1 MYIQFEVYVQSQR
14 EREREGGCQKVIQS
28 AVLHVHVCP
37 SRGASVLM
45 LYAME
50 ADHVPSSGHCRYY
63 DDFHTIDWVRDRNRD
78 RLRHQRLNKNRKLS
92 WKGWAKK
99 FWDAGSGWLIVFLVG
114 VSSGILA
121 GIYQCGYWGC
131 LHVSEYEWI
140 LGISMYVSRQQ
151 SVLCCSPIY
160 GKAWYASDVR

>member
-1 MYIQFEVYVQSQR
+1 MLKQSVK
-14 EREREGGCQKVIQS
+14 GDTSTFMLLWMLIM
-28 AVLHVHVCP
+28 CP
-37 SRGASVLM
+37 L
-45 LYAME
+45 LCT
-50 ADHVPSSGHCRYY
+50 DCRYY

-121 GIYQCGYWGC
+121 GTNVHSPCTGGVMC
-131 LHVSEYEWI
+131 LI
-140 LGISMYVSRQQ
+140 
-151 SVLCCSPIY
+151 
-160 GKAWYASDVR
+160 